1 MPCTVNASAPAEP
14 AKAPDPSPNLA
25 GATLF
30 PETISRGPDT
40 SPATGTQA
48 SPDLAASPSSP
59 TS

>member
-1 MPCTVNASAPAEP
+1 MPYTINASAPIEP

-30 PETISRGPDT
+30 PETASKEPDT

-48 SPDLAASPSSP
+48 SLDLAASPSSP

>member
-1 MPCTVNASAPAEP
+1 MQYITNALAPVEP
-14 AKAPDPSPNLA
+14 AKAPYPSPNLA